1 MRFVDFQFA
10 AAAAASADPRTS
22 PGTVPDALITQ
33 LPKTLPNTDTSPPY
47 MGLVL
52 EGTAT
57 QTMVVT
63 LWALAEPDDGA
74 FAEPPALS
82 ARRFYQIGA
91 SVTLTVGIMKTLP
104 AVPGKFYLQSGG
116 GPAAA
121 SVLRI
126 APMAAPIP

>member
-10 AAAAASADPRTS
+10 AAAPASADPRTS
-22 PGTVPDALITQ
+22 PGTVPDALIAE

-47 MGLVL
+47 LGLVL
-52 EGTAT
+52 EGTAA
-57 QTMVVT
+57 QTMDVT
-63 LWALAEPDDGA
+63 LWALAEGPSSSFDPGIAASERKFYKVGA
-74 FAEPPALS
+74 T
-82 ARRFYQIGA
+82 
-91 SVTLTVGIMKTLP
+91 VTLTVGTMKTLP
-104 AVPGKFYLQSGG
+104 AVPGKFYLQSSG